1 MLPQLRKLERRYADT
16 VQVVSVH
23 SPKFPTERETANLRQ
38 AVLRLRIEHPV
49 LNDADFQF
57 WQRYGARAWPTIF
70 FIDPRGNVIGLH
82 EGELTEEMA
91 TPLIDGW
98 LADYDAADDADGPLL
113 AREPLAL
120 TRETGAESALSFPG
134 KVAWDDASGRL
145 VVADTNND
153 RILVADIEGNVSL
166 VVGGAG
172 AGFEDGDAAAARF
185 NQPQGVAIDG
195 DAIYVADNENH
206 TVRRIDLPAG
216 EVRTIAGTGEQ
227 ARMLP
232 DGQPARE
239 TALSSPWDVAVRG
252 SRLYIAMAGIHQL
265 WSMDLNAGDAAP
277 VAPGPAADAK
287 ESSTAR
293 ASRPSWPSPAA
304 SPWASRAW
312 PSPTANPAA
321 RARWPGTPTAASRRS
336 SAKSAASSTSATKTA
351 GATGKAPAPARHR
364 LARRRALRRR
374 HLQPQDQAGLP
385 AHAKRPNPARRPRR
399 CPRRILR
406 NAAER
411 ARRPLRRPQPLP
423 NRRRHQQPPHR
434 PAGLALRTLT
444 GDRAAHPAVIP
455 PPTPRGRLRHTRARR
470 GYLAEQ
476 STKPRTRLHHPTRQ
490 PHRPH
495 TQHSLSRA
503 GRRDD
508 KLARLDNVGRSIQ
521 RANVGGG
528 IPGERREVGNLPL
541 AIEPT

>member
-91 TPLIDGW
+91 APLIDGW

-113 AREPLAL
+113 ARKPLAL

-153 RILVADIEGNVSL
+153 RILVADINGDVSL

-172 AGFEDGDAAAARF
+172 AGFEDGSAAAARF
-185 NQPQGVAIDG
+185 NQPQGAAIDG

-206 TVRRIDLPAG
+206 AIRRINLPSG
-216 EVRTIAGTGEQ
+216 DVRTIAGTGEQ

-252 SRLYIAMAGIHQL
+252 GRLYIAMAGIHQL

-277 VAPGPAADAK
+277 VAPWAGSGREGIVDGPREQAELAQPSGLAVGESGLAFADSESSGARQVSWDPDGRVETFIGKIGSLFHFGDEDGGRDRAKLQHPLDLAWLGDELYVADTFNHKIKQVYPRMQSVQTLLGGHGDALGAFSETQLNEPGGLCAGPNRSLIAADTNNHRIVQLDLASARSK
-287 ESSTAR
+287 EI
-293 ASRPSWPSPAA
+293 
-304 SPWASRAW
+304 
-312 PSPTANPAA
+312 
-321 RARWPGTPTAASRRS
+321 
-336 SAKSAASSTSATKTA
+336 
-351 GATGKAPAPARHR
+351 H
-364 LARRRALRRR
+364 LRI
-374 HLQPQDQAGLP
+374 PQ
-385 AHAKRPNPARRPRR
+385 
-399 CPRRILR
+399 
-406 NAAER
+406 
-411 ARRPLRRPQPLP
+411 
-423 NRRRHQQPPHR
+423 
-434 PAGLALRTLT
+434 
-444 GDRAAHPAVIP
+444 
-455 PPTPRGRLRHTRARR
+455 
-470 GYLAEQ
+470 
-476 STKPRTRLHHPTRQ
+476 
-490 PHRPH
+490 
-495 TQHSLSRA
+495 
-503 GRRDD
+503 
-508 KLARLDNVGRSIQ
+508 
-521 RANVGGG
+521 
-528 IPGERREVGNLPL
+528 
-541 AIEPT
+541 